1 MELSISSRFSPDPRR
16 TPTVRFLE
24 RLTKHVSIMSPVPD
38 KPVIVVDFAPIFI
51 ENREEQNMIVSST
64 SRETTIQLK
73 SN

>member
-51 ENREEQNMIVSST
+51 ENRKEQNMIVSST
-64 SRETTIQLK
+64 NRETTIQLK